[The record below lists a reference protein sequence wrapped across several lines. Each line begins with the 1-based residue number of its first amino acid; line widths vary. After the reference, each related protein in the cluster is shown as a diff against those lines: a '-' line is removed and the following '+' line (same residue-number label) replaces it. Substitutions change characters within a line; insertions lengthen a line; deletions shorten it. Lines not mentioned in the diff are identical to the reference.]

1 MDAEAKALKRAEE
14 EMDRLF
20 REASLLPEAPCDDSE
35 QWEPSNERRD
45 PEATRQWEATLAR
58 LDMLTDRL
66 AASTKDD
73 R

>member
-1 MDAEAKALKRAEE
+1 MDAEAKALARAEQ
-14 EMDRLF
+14 EMERLY
-20 REASLLPEAPCDDSE
+20 REAKNLPEAPCDE
-35 QWEPSNERRD
+35 QWEPSNERSD
-45 PEATRQWEATLAR
+45 PEVTRQWEATLSR